1 MDIKELEIKGIFEVC
16 LKPHK
21 DNRGFFMRSFDKNIF
36 EKYGLNYN
44 WVQENHSRSGKKGT
58 LRGLHFQLPPHSET
72 KLIRCIR
79 GKILDV
85 FVDLRKNSKSFGEWG
100 SVELSEENQKM
111 ILLPKGI
118 AHGFC
123 TMADETE
130 ILYKVDE
137 FYTPHAEMGIKWND
151 KDLDIDWP
159 TNSPI
164 LSEKDQNNIR
174 LSSFIETYSS
184 L

>member
-16 LKPHK
+16 LQPHK

-44 WVQENHSRSGKKGT
+44 WVQENHSRSEKKGT

-137 FYTPHAEMGIKWND
+137 FYTPHVEMGIKWND
-151 KDLDIDWP
+151 NNLDIDWP
-159 TNSPI
+159 TSSPI
-164 LSEKDQNNIR
+164 LSEKDQNNFS